1 MTAMPPT
8 LPPDRHQAAVAEAL
22 TWLGTPWHHEGGVKG
37 AGVDCAMLL
46 VRVFGA
52 VGLIPDID
60 PRPYPIDHMLHS
72 PDERFLG
79 WLQRYATEVLNVTT
93 PRPGDVLIYKVGRCF
108 SHAAIVTQWP
118 CVVHAFRDE
127 RAVVLSRFDVGR
139 LASRTYKVMRIDA
152 PDPHTQTHTPTK
164 VLT

>member
-1 MTAMPPT
+1 MTTMPQT
-8 LPPDRHQAAVAEAL
+8 NPPDLHQAAVAEAL

-46 VRVFGA
+46 VRVFGT

-79 WLQRYATEVLNVTT
+79 WLQRYATEVVNVTT
-93 PRPGDVLIYKVGRCF
+93 PRPGDVIIYKVGRCF

-127 RAVVLSRFDVGR
+127 RGVVLSRFDVGR

-152 PDPHTQTHTPTK
+152 PDHNTHTED
-164 VLT
+164 LT